1 MKPQQAGFKLKNS
14 AILLGALSIAF
25 PINGYCLAAGRA
37 DFILGK
43 VEAIATDG
51 SRRILS
57 KGSEINPGDSINT
70 ALEAHAQIRFIDGGY
85 VSLQPNT
92 VFRVDEFNYKNKTD
106 GEEKGFFSL
115 LKGGLRAITGA
126 IGHVNRDNYRVTTAT
141 ATIGI
146 RGTGYRAQ
154 LKDDGLYVSVGEG
167 AIALSNDA
175 GELLVSAG
183 RAAFVSN
190 KNTAPVFTIDQP
202 NIPPASYQPVISPVL
217 ATNLVQIVP
226 SLASGSGYS
235 MVYAS
240 LNSILTGSSGAVNP
254 ANAVFNSTSQLI
266 NFSSGGSSP
275 SSLDLGSATI
285 SSGVTDG
292 VIGWGRWTGASTA
305 TGNYASL
312 TPGVF
317 DYVVGIP
324 TAVMPT
330 TGTGTYNI
338 LGSTSP
344 TASNGSTGYSVAGN
358 LVVNFALSNLNVN
371 LTISN
376 TAANTI
382 TIVQSALAGSIAIN
396 PGSTFSATG
405 SQLTIS
411 SKGTFGACTIS
422 CSPSISG
429 FFAGTNASRAGL
441 SYSITGTAVGDVQ
454 GVVAFAKQ

>member
-126 IGHVNRDNYRVTTAT
+126 IGHVNRNNYRVTTAT

-183 RAAFVSN
+183 KAAFVSN

-254 ANAVFNSTSQLI
+254 ASAVFNSSSQLI
-266 NFSSGGSSP
+266 KFSSGTSGM
-275 SSLDLGSATI
+275 DLGLASI
-285 SSGVTDG
+285 SSGVSDG
-292 VIGWGRWTGASTA
+292 VIGWGRWTGASTPSGTA
-305 TGNYASL
+305 YTSL
-312 TPGVF
+312 STGVF

-330 TGTGTYNI
+330 SGTGTYNI

-376 TAANTI
+376 TAANSI

-441 SYSITGTAVGDVQ
+441 SYSITGTAVGAVQ